1 MYPLCLLLV
10 QYHGSDLNLPSKYS
24 CILKL
29 AIHILNKMLLLALGM
44 QSLRY
49 MQIICGTY
57 VNHSTALC
65 NFAGG
70 WGWVEGSYPQKKF
83 VTVDII
89 MLIVQQKI
97 K

>member
-10 QYHGSDLNLPSKYS
+10 QYHGSDSNFPCKYS

-29 AIHILNKMLLLALGM
+29 AVHILNKMLLLALGM

-49 MQIICGTY
+49 VQIICGTY
-57 VNHSTALC
+57 VN
-65 NFAGG
+65 
-70 WGWVEGSYPQKKF
+70 YP
-83 VTVDII
+83 TPCHGRVDII

-97 K
+97 KYIVELAYMESVFSER